1 MPGSLTVDLL
11 QGYRELTDSVPEETR
26 DLIAFARESYARTK
40 NKGWRA
46 RLFLALV
53 LDYRAGPRDLW
64 APVLLDIL
72 APGLLAVVQRL
83 RAEPP
88 VMDEEDIR
96 QQLVAEVLW
105 AAAYMPIPKNPAFMR
120 RRLMARANQGVR
132 RRLAREGRRQSS
144 QEPVES
150 LDVVRE
156 RR

>member
-11 QGYRELTDSVPEETR
+11 QGYRESVESLPAET
-26 DLIAFARESYARTK
+26 LELVAAAREAYVRTT

-46 RLFLALV
+46 RLFMSLV
-53 LDYRAGPRDLW
+53 LNYRWGPRELW
-64 APVLLDIL
+64 APILLDIL

-88 VMDEEDIR
+88 VMEEADIR

-144 QEPVES
+144 QEPAES
-150 LDVVRE
+150 LDAVRE

>member
-1 MPGSLTVDLL
+1 MSGSLTVDLL
-11 QGYRELTDSVPEETR
+11 QGYREHADSLPEETR
-26 DLIAFARESYARTK
+26 DLIALARESYAGTK
-40 NKGWRA
+40 NKGWRG
-46 RLFLALV
+46 RLFMALV

-72 APGLLAVVQRL
+72 APGLLAVVHRL

-96 QQLVAEVLW
+96 QELVAEVLC
-105 AAAYMPIPKNPAFMR
+105 AAAYMPIPKNPTFMR

-132 RRLAREGRRQSS
+132 RRLARERQRQSS

-150 LDVVRE
+150 LDPIRE

>member
-1 MPGSLTVDLL
+1 MPGSLTVELL
-11 QGYRELTDSVPEETR
+11 QGYRELADSLPEETR

-40 NKGWRA
+40 NKGWRD
-46 RLFLALV
+46 RLFMALV
-53 LDYRAGPRDLW
+53 LDYRSGPRDLW

-132 RRLAREGRRQSS
+132 RRLARERQRQSS
-144 QEPVES
+144 QEPMES
-150 LDVVRE
+150 LDPNRE

>member
-11 QGYRELTDSVPEETR
+11 QGYRELADSLPEETR
-26 DLIAFARESYARTK
+26 ELIAFARESNARTK
-40 NKGWRA
+40 NKGSRG
-46 RLFLALV
+46 RLFMALV

-72 APGLLAVVQRL
+72 APGLLALVQRL

-132 RRLAREGRRQSS
+132 RRLARERQRRSS
-144 QEPVES
+144 QQPIDS